1 MPVEFTERFPFRH
14 TVIDNFAP
22 ASLVRAAAMEWPRDD
37 WPHWHKYRDLDSVK
51 LATRDC
57 HRFPPACAELL
68 RLMSS
73 LDVEPAAGY
82 PVFPDF
88 LYHAGGL
95 HAMPRD
101 GHLQVHIDALTH
113 PCRDWSRRLNAIL
126 FVHQEWESDWGGE
139 LVLRSAMAERETQV
153 SIEPKFNRL
162 VLFEVTPRSWHGV
175 PTPITCPEGVL
186 RKSLAAY
193 WWSEGSRSDQTK
205 ASFAPRKLSSPNSEK
220 GSV

>member
-1 MPVEFTERFPFRH
+1 MSITFNNRLLFRY

-22 ASLVRAAAMEWPRDD
+22 ASLVRAADTEWPEEN
-37 WPHWHKYRDLDSVK
+37 WSHWHKYNDVNSVK

-73 LDVEPAAGY
+73 MDVEPATGY

-95 HAMPRD
+95 HCMPRG
-101 GHLQVHIDALTH
+101 GHLQPHIDALKH
-113 PCRDWSRRLNAIL
+113 PCEDWSRRLNAIL
-126 FVHQEWESDWGGE
+126 FVHQEWEEEWGGN
-139 LVLRSAMAERETQV
+139 LVLRTAMASKETEV

-162 VLFEVTPRSWHGV
+162 VLFEVSSKAWHGV
-175 PTPITCPEGVL
+175 PYRLECPEGTF

-193 WWSEGSRSDQTK
+193 WWSQGSDSGQTRAK
-205 ASFAPRKLSSPNSEK
+205 YAAPKL
-220 GSV
+220 G

>member
-1 MPVEFTERFPFRH
+1 MVVEFNEWFPFRH
-14 TVIDNFAP
+14 TIIDDFAP
-22 ASLVRAAAMEWPRDD
+22 ASLVRAADVEWPQENWD
-37 WPHWHKYRDLDSVK
+37 HWHKYRDLNSVK

-68 RLMSS
+68 RLVSS

-95 HAMPRD
+95 HCMPRG
-101 GHLQVHIDALTH
+101 GHLQIHIDALSH
-113 PCRDWSRRLNAIL
+113 PCNDWSRRLNAIL
-126 FVHQEWESDWGGE
+126 FVNQEWENEWGGE
-139 LVLRSAMAERETQV
+139 LVFRKSRSDKETQI

-162 VLFEVTPRSWHGV
+162 VLFEVTPKSWHGV
-175 PTPITCPEGVL
+175 PEAIECPEGVF

-193 WWSEGSRSDQTK
+193 WWSQGAESEHTK
-205 ASFAPRKLSSPNSEK
+205 AQYAPAKL
-220 GSV
+220 